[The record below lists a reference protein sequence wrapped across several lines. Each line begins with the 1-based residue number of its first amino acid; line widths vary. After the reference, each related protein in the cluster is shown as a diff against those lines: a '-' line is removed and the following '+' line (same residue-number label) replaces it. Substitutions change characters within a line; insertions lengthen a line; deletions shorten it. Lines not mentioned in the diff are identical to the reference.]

1 MLTMYQFFISLEKN
15 ITMFW
20 LPLKMRE
27 TLREETIWITEFP
40 EEIYNISKIGSLNLT
55 SLRSQ
60 GIDI

>member
-1 MLTMYQFFISLEKN
+1 
-15 ITMFW
+15 MFW

-60 GIDI
+60 GIHLIYR